1 MSRISITLTIL
12 IFLTSAT
19 TAFAM
24 DFTVQDFD
32 PAPDDDA
39 VSLDFGGQ
47 TRDAVMDL
55 MIELTVVKSDSAGNE
70 ILRVMPLPMELVGLM
85 TQADI
90 FETLARSEEEIAP
103 LVENANANKPGPNY
117 FGFIIDGDAE
127 WVNRVVS
134 VWYIPE
140 TGGIEGILIPV
151 YLIKPGEPDSDGRAV
166 SEWILVAET
175 ADELHAFLNASSVK
189 LIIED
194 EDPSINPIILDIG
207 FWRMYGLFDLRTTDI
222 NDASGENAAGSGT
235 QQ

>member
-1 MSRISITLTIL
+1 MSRISILLAIF
-12 IFLTSAT
+12 IFLSAATSLY
-19 TAFAM
+19 AM
-24 DFTVQDFD
+24 DFTVSDFD

-55 MIELTVVKSDSAGNE
+55 MIELTAIKSDSAGNE
-70 ILRVMPLPMELVGLM
+70 ILRVMPLPMELVALM

-117 FGFIIDGDAE
+117 FGFIIDGEAE
-127 WVNRVVS
+127 WVNRIVS

-140 TGGIEGILIPV
+140 AGSSEGILIPV
-151 YLIKPGEPDSDGRAV
+151 YLIKPGEADSDGRAV

-175 ADELHAFLNASSVK
+175 ADELSAFLNASSVK

-194 EDPSINPIILDIG
+194 EDQSIDPIILDIG
-207 FWRMYGLFDLRTTDI
+207 FWRAYGLFDLRTNE
-222 NDASGENAAGSGT
+222 NDVDENGNS
-235 QQ
+235 